1 MRREMKIEKDDA
13 VFILG
18 EAKALDKLMECPE
31 CGHQNNSK
39 NNVTIFLN
47 DIGDVSLHGQC
58 EKCSSPFFDYLE
70 SGADYQAFRRANQVM
85 MKGIR

>member
-1 MRREMKIEKDDA
+1 MQIEKDDA

-18 EAKALDKLMECPE
+18 EESSLNKLMECPE
-31 CGHQNNSK
+31 CGHHNADLTNI
-39 NNVTIFLN
+39 TIFLN

-58 EKCSSPFFDYLE
+58 DKCQSPFFDYLE